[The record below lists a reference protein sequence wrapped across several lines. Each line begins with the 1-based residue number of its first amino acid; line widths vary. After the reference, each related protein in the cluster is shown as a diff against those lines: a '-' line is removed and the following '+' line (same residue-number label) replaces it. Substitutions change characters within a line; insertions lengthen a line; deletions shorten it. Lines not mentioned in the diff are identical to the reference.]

1 MKIVVVAPGARQP
14 AWVDAACGEYLR
26 RLSGFVDCTLDVLA
40 LPKGRSA
47 DEAVVRRLQE
57 HRRSGHGRMIAMDEA
72 GALLDT
78 TQWAQRLEQARMDGE
93 HLWFV
98 LGEADGLSPAVRREA
113 QETWS
118 LSPLT
123 MAHGLARVVLLEQ
136 LYRAASLLAGHPYHR
151 GSAGGPR
158 HGRQVRP

>member
-14 AWVDAACGEYLR
+14 PWVDAACGEYLR

-47 DEAVVRRLQE
+47 DEAVARRLQE
-57 HRRSGHGRMIAMDEA
+57 HRRRGHGRIIAMDEA
-72 GALLDT
+72 GLLLDT
-78 TQWAQRLEQARMDGE
+78 AQWARRLEQARMDGE

-98 LGEADGLSPAVRREA
+98 LGDADGLPLAIRHEA

-151 GSAGGPR
+151 GSAGGARCGGHTMP
-158 HGRQVRP
+158 

>member
-1 MKIVVVAPGARQP
+1 
-14 AWVDAACGEYLR
+14 
-26 RLSGFVDCTLDVLA
+26 
-40 LPKGRSA
+40 
-47 DEAVVRRLQE
+47 
-57 HRRSGHGRMIAMDEA
+57 
-72 GALLDT
+72 
-78 TQWAQRLEQARMDGE
+78 MDGE

-98 LGEADGLSPAVRREA
+98 LGEADGLSPAVRHEA

-136 LYRAASLLAGHPYHR
+136 LYRAASRLAGHPYHR

-158 HGRQVRP
+158 HGRQARS